1 MSFRCSRRWE
11 ADEDMKERYIRNLGA
26 LTEEECARLR
36 EKTVLVAGC
45 GGLGGY
51 LIEML
56 LRLGVGEIRA
66 ADGDGFEASNLNRQ
80 LYSAPAL
87 LGKPKAEAAAERA
100 AAVNPEVRFTAVREF
115 VTEENVGELVRG
127 CDAVLDALDNIAS
140 RRMLAKACAE
150 EGVPLIHGAICGWSA
165 QAAIV
170 MPGDGLMERIYP
182 EGAALSSKAS
192 LSFTPPFCAAMQTAL
207 CTRLLTGR
215 EVETGT
221 LYMADLLDMDLE
233 TIAFPPE
240 PGRAD

>member
-1 MSFRCSRRWE
+1 MIE
-11 ADEDMKERYIRNLGA
+11 ERYIRNLGA
-26 LTEEECARLR
+26 LSEEECALLR

-66 ADGDGFEASNLNRQ
+66 ADGDRFEASNLNRQ
-80 LYSAPAL
+80 LLSAPAL
-87 LGKPKAEAAAERA
+87 IGRPKAEAATERA
-100 AAVNPEVRFTAVREF
+100 ASVNPDVRFAAVSEF
-115 VTEENVGELVRG
+115 VTEENVGQLIRG

-150 EGVPLIHGAICGWSA
+150 EGIPLIHGAICGWSA

-192 LSFTPPFCAAMQTAL
+192 LSFTPPFCAALQTAL
-207 CTRLLTGR
+207 CVRLLTGR
-215 EVETGT
+215 EAETGK
-221 LYMADLLDMDLE
+221 LYIADLLDMDFE
-233 TIAFPPE
+233 AIAFPPE
-240 PGRAD
+240 TGCSD